1 MKKIV
6 LGLCLLMTSMGIAQ
20 SGSRLLSTKILNTT
34 QFVGCDAQLNLFHF
48 DNTVLTKIS
57 GDKTLSYSNYE
68 FGNITSVDISNPL
81 KIVVFYR
88 DFNQVVLLDTQLN
101 ETERIHFEY
110 DISFVARGTA
120 NNLWLFTTNT
130 QHIEN
135 YNFKTNQVT
144 TRSQP
149 LTNLVVENMKSTAN
163 YVYLLSATGIHTFD
177 YLGNFISLY
186 ENTELD
192 DFQYKNRE
200 LYTLSSNKIY
210 RITDTKEAINIPIE
224 SKIKNFYTINN
235 DFFIFDDAQ
244 LFHYTLDE
252 KQ

>member
-6 LGLCLLMTSMGIAQ
+6 LGFCLLMVSLSMAQ
-20 SGSRLLSTKILNTT
+20 SGSRLVSSKNLAATKFI
-34 QFVGCDAQLNLFHF
+34 GCDSQFNLFHF
-48 DNTVLTKIS
+48 DHTVLTKTY
-57 GDKTLSYSNYE
+57 GDESVSYSNFE

-88 DFNQVVLLDTQLN
+88 DFNQVVLLDNQLN

-110 DISFVARGTA
+110 DIRFVSRGTA
-120 NNLWLFTTNT
+120 NNLWVFTTNT
-130 QHIEN
+130 QRIEN

-149 LTNLVVENMKSTAN
+149 LTNLVVQNMKSTAN
-163 YVYLLSATGIHTFD
+163 YVYLQSETGIHTFD

-186 ENTELD
+186 EDSEID
-192 DFQYKNRE
+192 DFQYKNRV
-200 LYTLSSNKIY
+200 LYTISNNKIFKL
-210 RITDTKEAINIPIE
+210 TDSKKELVIPIE

-235 DFFIFDDAQ
+235 DFFIFDGTQ
-244 LFHYTLDE
+244 LFQYTLDE
-252 KQ
+252 RL